1 MYLNYTTY
9 KSANSLIFGKAE
21 YKNFVTCLA
30 KKAFYFLR
38 GAFGISFERLSACTV
53 VDITTKRVEQIFIKL
68 A

>member
-21 YKNFVTCLA
+21 YKNFVTCFA
-30 KKAFYFLR
+30 KKVYYFLL
-38 GAFGISFERLSACTV
+38 GAFGISFERFSACTA
-53 VDITTKRVEQIFIKL
+53 VDITTERVGQIFIKL